1 MADLGPLL
9 ASVYEAALEP
19 SLWSSTIEMAASHF
33 GASKAIFYTLNQSS
47 TKAGYFGS
55 FNVAPEAIESYRTR
69 HRLYDPWIEGHARRF
84 AGRGGAYT
92 GEMLVSFND
101 IKRTEFYS
109 DFMKPNELYHLCTSG
124 VSARGA
130 LGGLA
135 SFALFRG
142 PREAAFAENQRR
154 LSEALI
160 SHLQRAFVITD
171 RLTGCDLERRVDLAM
186 LDRAPTAVFLVDF
199 NAKVRRMT
207 ASAERIAELGV
218 HVTLRNGRLVGP
230 SGARL
235 GESIAE
241 VLSSRASHTYSRV
254 VILEGPDPS
263 ARVHALIARAGMHFP
278 DLAYVVLG
286 PASAPME
293 GAFESHLRR
302 LYQLTPAEV
311 RLCKLLARGHTPSD
325 AADTLAVKPSTT
337 LTQLKRIFGKMG
349 VSRQAELV
357 RLLVDIASFDSADA

>member
-1 MADLGPLL
+1 MADLEPLL

-19 SLWSSTIEMAASHF
+19 GLWSSTIELAARHF
-33 GASKAIFYTLNQSS
+33 GASKAIFYTLNQSPMN
-47 TKAGYFGS
+47 AGYFGS
-55 FNVAPEAIESYRTR
+55 FNIAPEAIEAYGAKYRPQ
-69 HRLYDPWIEGHARRF
+69 DPWIEGHNRRF
-84 AGRGGAYT
+84 AGREGAYT
-92 GEMLVSFND
+92 GEMLVPFTD

-124 VSARGA
+124 VSSTGA
-130 LGGLA
+130 LGGVA

-142 PREAAFAENQRR
+142 PRQAAFEEDQRR
-154 LSEALI
+154 LSAALI
-160 SHLQRAFVITD
+160 SHLHRAFVISD

-186 LDRAPTAVFLVDF
+186 LDCAPTAVFLVDF

-241 VLSSRASHTYSRV
+241 VLSSRASHTFSRV
-254 VILEGPDPS
+254 VIIESSDPN
-263 ARVHALIARAGMHFP
+263 ARVHALIARAGMHLP
-278 DLAYVVLG
+278 DLAYVALG
-286 PASAPME
+286 PASASMD